1 MLFGDFL
8 ASQATRT
15 NDLTWA
21 GATVPAHPAL
31 SGLRVA
37 DGARTSVRT
46 VQVCVDDGPG
56 ALTWMDD
63 LAEGERAVLLLDALP
78 VEPAVR
84 RLAAALA
91 GRGCEL
97 LHAVYIDDAAGIGVV
112 AGLSVQRTPPHLD
125 RADLAETNLRAV
137 TADGA
142 EPDWA
147 RARAAFTT
155 VATGYEEA
163 LAAARE
169 ATAELR
175 AAADRGDARVGP
187 GPDLQEVGGL
197 GGRLRRAWRTW
208 GTSRPLPS
216 PTVAG
221 AAAMV
226 VSSSAA
232 GPATGVRAV
241 TAPRRRP
248 RVAAVA
254 PARPTRRLEF
264 RAPMPIPPGG
274 TRSRPLPLH
283 VDVPGGFRAARTLK
297 RAGVGGY
304 ESTTTAWFLAL
315 CDTAGPGAVWDVGA
329 GIGTFALLARAYTER
344 EVVGFEPAP
353 EVAAWAD
360 HLADLNGLGY
370 ALERLAAGESA
381 GTATFGGTVR
391 PFEVLVEPLD
401 RYSRRTGSTP
411 AIIRIAGLAGVRE
424 VLRGAMRTVTEHRPW
439 IIGAEPCGELTGLGY
454 RCLPLRGSEPLTSTA
469 PAAGSVVLA
478 PGELADDAA
487 AAARAWGTALELTPP
502 PAR

>member
-8 ASQATRT
+8 ASQAART

-21 GATVPAHPAL
+21 DTTVPAHPAL

-37 DGARTSVRT
+37 DGARTGVRT
-46 VQVCVDDGPG
+46 VQVRVDDGPG
-56 ALTWMDD
+56 ALTCMDD
-63 LAEGERAVLLLDALP
+63 LAEGERAVLFLDALP
-78 VEPAVR
+78 VEPPVR

-91 GRGCEL
+91 LRGCEL
-97 LHAVYIDDAAGIGVV
+97 LHAVYIDDAAGIGVL
-112 AGLSVQRTPPHLD
+112 AGLSVQRTPPHPD

-169 ATAELR
+169 ATAQLR
-175 AAADRGDARVGP
+175 AAGRGDAPVWQ
-187 GPDLQEVGGL
+187 GPDPQEVGGL
-197 GGRLRRAWRTW
+197 AGRLRRAWRAW
-208 GTSRPLPS
+208 GTSGTLPS
-216 PTVAG
+216 SP
-221 AAAMV
+221 
-226 VSSSAA
+226 AA
-232 GPATGVRAV
+232 GPAPGVRAV

-248 RVAAVA
+248 RVTEVA
-254 PARPTRRLEF
+254 PVRPTRRLEF

-283 VDVPGGFRAARTLK
+283 VDVPAGCRAARTLK

-304 ESTTTAWFLAL
+304 EPATTAWFLAL
-315 CDTAGPGAVWDVGA
+315 CDTTGPGAVWDVGA

-344 EVVGFEPAP
+344 DVVGFEPAP

-370 ALERLAAGESA
+370 RLERLAAGESA
-381 GTATFGGTVR
+381 GTATFDGTVR

-401 RYSRRTGSTP
+401 RYSRRTGSAP
-411 AIIRIAGLAGVRE
+411 AIIRIAGPARVRE
-424 VLRGAMRTVTEHRPW
+424 VLRGGMRTVTEHRPW
-439 IIGAEPCGELTGLGY
+439 IIGAEPSDALAGLGY
-454 RCLPLRGSEPLTSTA
+454 RCFPLDGSQALTSNGR
-469 PAAGSVVLA
+469 AAGSVLLA
-478 PGELADDAA
+478 PGALPDDAV
-487 AAARAWGTALELTPP
+487 AAARAWATALELTPP